1 MEVKSPTSKHKIESS
16 AEAMGVYYEQRRI
29 GHVMERGNERF
40 EAYDHTERSLG
51 IFKTEDDAATAIWKA
66 AQ

>member
-1 MEVKSPTSKHKIESS
+1 MQIQSPSSKRKIESS
-16 AEAMGVYYEQRRI
+16 SATICVYYEQRQI
-29 GHVMERGNERF
+29 GHVLARGDEGF

-66 AQ
+66 AR

>member
-1 MEVKSPTSKHKIESS
+1 MQIQSRNSKRKVELSS
-16 AEAMGVYYEQRRI
+16 ATMGVYYERRQI
-29 GHVMERGNERF
+29 GHVLARGDEAF

-66 AQ
+66 AR